1 MMVYTIILK
10 DAFEVNTGQIAQ
22 KNAVRTVQ
30 MILVILIQE
39 RVSSVML
46 AIESLIVI

>member
-10 DAFEVNTGQIAQ
+10 DAFEVNTVKIAQ
-22 KNAVRTVQ
+22 KNAVRTVK